1 MKKILLGTTALVGL
15 FASAAFAEAP
25 TVTVG
30 GSIDFQ
36 AGMAQQKS
44 TYETDA
50 NSRDGKFANDT
61 RVDVKVNGKADNGLG
76 YGAEIRLQADTSA
89 ADDNSGLNAD
99 RTFIFVDSNAGRVE
113 AGSNVGVA
121 KSMKVDASTFARAS
135 GGVDGDWY
143 RFANEDIGGDGVST
157 YILTPDLPTDAGKT
171 ERGDTENATKVS
183 YYTPRHN
190 GLQLGVGF
198 TPDTG
203 NRGTAQSFSSKYN
216 TGDYGNVWEGGLN
229 YTGKVHQVGIGA
241 SLTGEIGHAENA
253 DSQDIEDL
261 RAYAAGLDLTYA
273 NFTLGGSYGNWGH
286 TGQTT
291 GEDAV
296 QDYWTIGGAYVQGPV
311 GASLTYLNSRRDNN
325 DFYNVSLGADYQ
337 LAPGLVP
344 YAEVSFF
351 QLTPADSTVE
361 KNKGTVFLLGTQ
373 LNF

>member
-1 MKKILLGTTALVGL
+1 MKKILLGTTALVSL
-15 FASAAFAEAP
+15 FAGAAFAEAP

-36 AGMAQQKS
+36 AGMAQQKAA
-44 TYETDA
+44 YETGA

-61 RVDVKVNGKADNGLG
+61 RVDVKVAGKADNGLA
-76 YGAEIRLQADTSA
+76 YGANIRLQADTSEA
-89 ADDNSGLNAD
+89 NDNSGFNAD
-99 RTFIFVDSNAGRVE
+99 RTFIYIESNAGRVE
-113 AGSNVGVA
+113 AGSNLGVA

-143 RFANEDIGGDGVST
+143 RFANEDIGGDGVSS

-171 ERGDTENATKVS
+171 SRGDTDNATKLS

-190 GLQLGVGF
+190 GLQLGLGF

-203 NRGTAQSFSSKYN
+203 NRGTAQSFTTKSDA
-216 TGDYGNVWEGGLN
+216 GDFGNVWEGGLN
-229 YTGKVHQVGIGA
+229 YAGKVKQIGVGA
-241 SLTGEIGHAENA
+241 SLTGEVGHSETN
-253 DSQDIEDL
+253 SSLGTEDL

-273 NFTLGGSYGNWGH
+273 NFTLGGSYGNWGQ
-286 TGQTT
+286 TGQAV
-291 GEDAV
+291 GNDAT

-311 GASLTYLNSRRDNN
+311 GASLTYLSSRRDNN

-351 QLTPADSTVE
+351 QLTPEDSTVE